1 MKIQSL
7 INKKAKPTERKP
19 LITAC
24 TRFGNTIRWNIP
36 LMVSF
41 ALHLSPPPYLRVK
54 EHIYLHGKELRLYT
68 CN

>member
-24 TRFGNTIRWNIP
+24 TRFGNKIRWNIP

-54 EHIYLHGKELRLYT
+54 EHIYLQWEGIKAIYM
-68 CN
+68 